1 MHKKTREPMNRKQVY
16 YIKACADQ
24 FFHFL
29 RIENCSEARFN
40 KSPSMV
46 REYFAANVQ
55 RAVIGTNTSGVS
67 EVNFSLTVLRF
78 VLACLLYNLFQLTCE
93 VDVSR

>member
-1 MHKKTREPMNRKQVY
+1 MNRKQRS
-16 YIKACADQ
+16 IISKLTLIN

-29 RIENCSEARFN
+29 SIENCSEARFN

-55 RAVIGTNTSGVS
+55 RAVIATNTSGVC
-67 EVNFSLTVLRF
+67 EVNFSLTMIRF
-78 VLACLLYNLFQLTCE
+78 VL
-93 VDVSR
+93 

>member
-1 MHKKTREPMNRKQVY
+1 MSIISKLMLTN
-16 YIKACADQ
+16 

-29 RIENCSEARFN
+29 SIENCSEARFN

-55 RAVIGTNTSGVS
+55 RAVITTNTSGVC
-67 EVNFSLTVLRF
+67 EVNFSSTMVRF
-78 VLACLLYNLFQLTCE
+78 DLASLLYCLFQLTCE